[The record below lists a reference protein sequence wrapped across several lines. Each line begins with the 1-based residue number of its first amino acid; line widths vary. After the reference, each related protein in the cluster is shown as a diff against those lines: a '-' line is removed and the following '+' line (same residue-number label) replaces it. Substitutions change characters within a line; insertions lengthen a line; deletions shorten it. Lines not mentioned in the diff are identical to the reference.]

1 MLEEDLAVE
10 ANPSTAAEMEGVET
24 SQNAPTDETV
34 EVDYASLLEE
44 LERTQRDRDNYK
56 KGLLK
61 AKGKIQEDQPEFE
74 EKPEVDIDK
83 LVEEKLNQKLSSLQ
97 GNFTKNIVQNTL
109 ADVSQNA
116 SEQKLI
122 QWYYENKIIKSGMDP
137 ESVRNDLED
146 CKAMVNKKKVL
157 QTQNELKVA
166 LRNKSQISTMPN
178 SGISEKTPVTSQYFS
193 ADQLADFKKRGW
205 NDEKI
210 KKAEENMRKIAN
222 RPPTFQS

>member
-1 MLEEDLAVE
+1 MPEETLGVE
-10 ANPSTAAEMEGVET
+10 TEPSYAPEMEGVET
-24 SQNAPTDETV
+24 SQQAPTDEAV

-56 KGLLK
+56 KGMLK
-61 AKGKIQEDQPEFE
+61 AKGKLQDEDEPEIE
-74 EKPEVDIDK
+74 RPDVDIDK
-83 LVEEKLNQKLSSLQ
+83 LVEEKLNQKLSALQ

-109 ADVSQNA
+109 ADISQNT

-122 QWYYENKIIKSGMDP
+122 QWYYDNKIVKSGMDA

-166 LRNKSQISTMPN
+166 LRNKSQISALPN
-178 SGISEKTPVTSQYFS
+178 SGVSEKAPVKSQFFS
-193 ADQLADFKKRGW
+193 SEQLSHFKKLGW
-205 NDEKI
+205 NEEKI
-210 KKAEENMRKIAN
+210 KKAEENMRKIAT
-222 RPPTFQS
+222 RAPEFRS